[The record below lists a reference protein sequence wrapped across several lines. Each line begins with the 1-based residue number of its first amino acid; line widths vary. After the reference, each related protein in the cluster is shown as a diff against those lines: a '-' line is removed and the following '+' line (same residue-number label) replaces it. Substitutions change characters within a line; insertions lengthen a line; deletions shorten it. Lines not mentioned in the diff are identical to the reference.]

1 MINRILH
8 VSLLASIFIFS
19 GACSQ
24 PAGKQEEHKGDD
36 PLLVFLVRHA
46 EKVDHSRD
54 ADLSPEGYERARELA
69 RTLADAGIERIYS
82 TDYIRTRETARPL
95 AELLGNEVVLYDPRE
110 LHRLAEELK
119 RAGGRHLVVGHSNT
133 SPALVEILGGDP
145 GIPILEETEYDR
157 LYVIS
162 IKGKEVQSALLRYGR
177 PCSSSPSSHRASS
190 RLVPHTS
197 GSALN

>member
-1 MINRILH
+1 MINRTLQ
-8 VSLLASIFIFS
+8 VSLFASFFIIF
-19 GACSQ
+19 GACTQSADRLE
-24 PAGKQEEHKGDD
+24 PSNGND

-46 EKVDHSRD
+46 EKMDHSRD
-54 ADLSPEGYERARELA
+54 ADLSPHGYERAQELA
-69 RTLADAGIERIYS
+69 RVLADAGIQGIYS
-82 TDYIRTRETARPL
+82 TDYSRTRETAKPL
-95 AELLGNEVVLYDPRE
+95 ADLLEKELTLYDASE

-119 RAGGRHLVVGHSNT
+119 LAGGRHLVVGHSNT
-133 SPALVEILGGDP
+133 TPALVEILGGEP

-162 IKGKEVQSALLRYGR
+162 LTGREVQSVLLRYGR
-177 PCSSSPSSHRASS
+177 PCSSSPSSHIASS

>member
-1 MINRILH
+1 MINRILQL
-8 VSLLASIFIFS
+8 SLFASFFIFLS
-19 GACSQ
+19 ACTQSAGRLDASDGA
-24 PAGKQEEHKGDD
+24 D

-54 ADLSPEGYERARELA
+54 ADLSPEGYERAQELA
-69 RTLADAGIERIYS
+69 RVLSDAGIQKIYS
-82 TDYIRTRETARPL
+82 TDYTRTRETAKPL
-95 AELLGNEVVLYDPRE
+95 ADQLEKEIILYDARE
-110 LHRLAEELK
+110 LYALAKEL
-119 RAGGRHLVVGHSNT
+119 RDGGGRYLVVGHSNT
-133 SPALVEILGGDP
+133 TPALVEILGGEP

-157 LYVIS
+157 LYVLS

-177 PCSSSPSSHRASS
+177 PCSSAPSKHMASS